1 MTTSLKKYL
10 LVCLKGIGMGAA
22 DVIPGVSGGT
32 IAFMTGIYEE
42 LVGSINNINGA
53 AVKLLFKGRF
63 REFWKHINGTFLVSL
78 IAGILISIMSLA
90 KLMTYLLS
98 HLPVPTWA
106 FFFGL
111 IIASSVFI
119 LRDIKGWK
127 LKDGVMLVLGVVLG
141 VVVCTL
147 SPTETP
153 DALWFIFLSGSIAI
167 CAMILPGISGSFIL
181 LILGKYEFMLS
192 TLSKILSGDGVLL
205 DFAVVVIFVLGALV
219 GILAFSRFLHWL
231 LAHYHRSTLLVL
243 AGFIIGSLVK
253 VWPWSDMTVVR
264 EAQLLRT
271 GSLAEI
277 DLQIPAAVIFCL
289 VGAALVTV
297 LELLALRK
305 EKEYPSRS
313 ARFANRSSA
322 GFAIWLNFCGR
333 FAICRPASAADGA
346 RPPAVRTTA
355 QPYTAG
361 RPTPPRLIAEDLKI
375 SEPESDV
382 DQRAAVAFAY
392 HGGHVLPGRPAVVER
407 QTEVCTDHVVLRE
420 SVLIAHA
427 RSAGE
432 SDEVVLPVVSSV
444 VLRCGDGEKA
454 VNLEPVAVG
463 HVESHSGIGGEA
475 VLGGVDYVEHR
486 PQRHGHRVVPHPVD
500 VVGVASVGYQAVHVF
515 LERREV
521 RNARV

>member
-63 REFWKHINGTFLVSL
+63 LEFWKHINGTFLVSL

-119 LRDIKGWK
+119 LRDIKDWK
-127 LKDGVMLVLGVVLG
+127 LKDGVMLFLGVILG

-153 DALWFIFLSGSIAI
+153 DALWFIFLSGAIAI

-192 TLSKILSGDGVLL
+192 TLTKILSGDGVLL
-205 DFAVVVIFVLGALV
+205 DFAVLVIFVLGALV

-231 LAHYHRSTLLVL
+231 LARYHRSTLLVL

-253 VWPWSDMTVVR
+253 VWPWSDMAVVR

-305 EKEYPSRS
+305 EKE
-313 ARFANRSSA
+313 
-322 GFAIWLNFCGR
+322 
-333 FAICRPASAADGA
+333 
-346 RPPAVRTTA
+346 
-355 QPYTAG
+355 
-361 RPTPPRLIAEDLKI
+361 
-375 SEPESDV
+375 
-382 DQRAAVAFAY
+382 
-392 HGGHVLPGRPAVVER
+392 
-407 QTEVCTDHVVLRE
+407 
-420 SVLIAHA
+420 
-427 RSAGE
+427 
-432 SDEVVLPVVSSV
+432 
-444 VLRCGDGEKA
+444 
-454 VNLEPVAVG
+454 
-463 HVESHSGIGGEA
+463 
-475 VLGGVDYVEHR
+475 
-486 PQRHGHRVVPHPVD
+486 
-500 VVGVASVGYQAVHVF
+500 
-515 LERREV
+515 
-521 RNARV
+521 